1 MGFLRTIGLGAL
13 ILVAAAAAGCA
24 AASDPVLARCGSD
37 YTCLRDTMFQYRQQ
51 AAELSALAQRYELEA
66 QAKAKEM
73 GQDAEQVVKSR
84 EMAKQLRAEARQADE
99 LARDAQRQLPHNMK
113 Y

>member
-1 MGFLRTIGLGAL
+1 MLASA
-13 ILVAAAAAGCA
+13 VAAGCA
-24 AASDPVLARCGSD
+24 AAADPVVARCGSD

-51 AAELSALAQRYELEA
+51 AAELSALAQQYELEA
-66 QAKAKEM
+66 MAKAKEL
-73 GQDAEQVVKSR
+73 GQDAEPVAKSR

>member
-1 MGFLRTIGLGAL
+1 MKRRRTVGLWTLLVGAM
-13 ILVAAAAAGCA
+13 VVAGCA
-24 AASDPVLARCGSD
+24 TASEPVVAKCGSD

-66 QAKAKEM
+66 MAKAREL
-73 GQDAEQVVKSR
+73 GQDAEPVAKSR
-84 EMAKQLRAEARQADE
+84 ELAKQLRAEAQQADE

>member
-1 MGFLRTIGLGAL
+1 MRHLRMVGLGAL
-13 ILVAAAAAGCA
+13 VLVSAVGCVT
-24 AASDPVLARCGSD
+24 ASDPVVARCGSD

-66 QAKAKEM
+66 QTKAREM

-84 EMAKQLRAEARQADE
+84 ELAKQLRAEARQADE
-99 LARDAQRQLPHNMK
+99 LARDVQRQLPHNMK